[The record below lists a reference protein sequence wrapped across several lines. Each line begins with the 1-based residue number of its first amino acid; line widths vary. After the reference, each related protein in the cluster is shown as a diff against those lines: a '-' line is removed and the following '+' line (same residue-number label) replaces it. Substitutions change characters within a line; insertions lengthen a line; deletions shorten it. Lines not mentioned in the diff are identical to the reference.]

1 MLFFAIVFE
10 VLGTMLLP
18 ISSNFT
24 KLFPSSIIIF
34 SYVISFYLLAHIS
47 QKLPLAV
54 IYASWSGLGVFSIAI
69 LSLFFYKQALN
80 WQTLLG
86 LFLIVIGV
94 TLVNIFRG

>member
-1 MLFFAIVFE
+1 

-18 ISSNFT
+18 ISLNFT
-24 KLFPSSIIIF
+24 KLLPSIIIVF
-34 SYVISFYLLAHIS
+34 SYGISFYLLAHIS
-47 QKLPLAV
+47 QQLPLAI

-80 WQTLLG
+80 WQIVLG

-94 TLVNIFRG
+94 TLVNVFRG